1 MFLLSA
7 TDLICAYNERYAF
20 GLGKLTN
27 LQFFTKTLISVPTVL
42 STSISDLNAS
52 NHLHTQYHLVLRSVP
67 ECGSF
72 SSACR
77 ARAGDSQ

>member
-1 MFLLSA
+1 MFPLSA

-27 LQFFTKTLISVPTVL
+27 LPFFTKSLISVPIVL
-42 STSISDLNAS
+42 SSSISDLNAL
-52 NHLHTQYHLVLRSVP
+52 NYLHIQYHLILRSVP
-67 ECGSF
+67 EYGSF